1 MCVSQ
6 RFCVASP
13 VATYRGLFA
22 VYRELRVAFKATYRE
37 LVAVYVSACNI
48 LMASP
53 TQVAAGLLFY
63 FKKSS

>member
-37 LVAVYVSACNI
+37 LVAVYRELLVAP
-48 LMASP
+48 MFQRAS
-53 TQVAAGLLFY
+53 F
-63 FKKSS
+63 